1 MPECVIMSKLC
12 MNRLKE
18 VGESTEE
25 PAGEVSLGG
34 WRAVI
39 DNAGTSTNEDVRQ
52 PFPVVSVD
60 VCFVNEQFVKIYIYI
75 YIYIFFYI

>member
-12 MNRLKE
+12 MNRLKG

-25 PAGEVSLGG
+25 PVGEVSLGG

-39 DNAGTSTNEDVRQ
+39 DNAGMSTYEDVRQ
-52 PFPVVSVD
+52 PFPAH
-60 VCFVNEQFVKIYIYI
+60 NITTYT
-75 YIYIFFYI
+75 